1 VLAATGGYERL
12 AFGLLW
18 AEGLPAARAN
28 PRAVRRFAEAM
39 GLLGKTDRIDA
50 AAIARYAAAQGIVA
64 VPPARE
70 APRKRAALVTRLR
83 QLTSLRTMQ
92 LNQRRLLD
100 DADAHASIEELLA
113 LRARQ
118 IRELEGKIAQRIA
131 QDPTWAALAAAFRG
145 VKGVA
150 GRTVARLLAELPEIG
165 TLSGPAAAKLAGLAP
180 LARDRGQGAGERA
193 VRGGRSGIRSILFL
207 VADVVRRHE
216 PDSTAFHQKLSAA
229 GKPKKAIRVALA
241 RKLLVRLNAKARDA
255 RRQLAA
261 AR

>member
-18 AEGLPAARAN
+18 AEGLPAAPAN

-70 APRKRAALVTRLR
+70 APRKLAALVTRLR

-92 LNQRRLLD
+92 LSQRRLLD

-150 GRTVARLLAELPEIG
+150 GRTVARLWPSCRKSARCRARPPPSSPAWRRSPA
-165 TLSGPAAAKLAGLAP
+165 TVAKVRASGRCAAVAAAS
-180 LARDRGQGAGERA
+180 AR
-193 VRGGRSGIRSILFL
+193 SCSW
-207 VADVVRRHE
+207 
-216 PDSTAFHQKLSAA
+216 
-229 GKPKKAIRVALA
+229 
-241 RKLLVRLNAKARDA
+241 
-255 RRQLAA
+255 
-261 AR
+261 